1 MIEIKNV
8 SYKYKDG
15 KNVLN
20 NINIDIQ
27 DGEVIGIIRK
37 KWFGKVNSCKTNFW
51 NNYTKRRYNFNR

>member
-8 SYKYKDG
+8 SYKYKDE

-37 KWFGKVNSCKTNFW
+37 KWFRKVNSCKTNFW

>member
-27 DGEVIGIIRK
+27 DGEIIGIIRK
-37 KWFGKVNSCKTNFW
+37 KWFGKVNFSKTNFW